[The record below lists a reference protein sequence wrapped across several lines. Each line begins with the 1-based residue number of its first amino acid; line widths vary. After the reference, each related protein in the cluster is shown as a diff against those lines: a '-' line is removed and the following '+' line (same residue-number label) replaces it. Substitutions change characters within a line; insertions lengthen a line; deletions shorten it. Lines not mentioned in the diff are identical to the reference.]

1 MSEETIESI
10 KFKIGADTSTGALAV
25 IAKVA
30 ADNTFSGTT
39 NVFSGT
45 DTTFTG
51 LRTYASE
58 AAAVTASTMS
68 AGMLYST
75 STGEV
80 RIKL

>member
-1 MSEETIESI
+1 MTQETIESI
-10 KFKIGADTSTGALAV
+10 KFKIATDTSTGALAV

-30 ADNTFSGTT
+30 ADN
-39 NVFSGT
+39 VFSGT
-45 DTTFTG
+45 DNKFTG